1 MMAVARDLRQGG
13 HQIALA
19 PTMGALHE
27 GHLTLMGAARE
38 MCDTLIVSIFVNPT
52 QFGPNED
59 FTRYPRDIARDAEVA
74 FGKGVDLIFAP
85 SVEDMYPDGFSTYIT
100 VEELSDKLE
109 GASRPGHFR
118 GVATVVAKL
127 LNVIQPRFAFFGR
140 KDAQQVIVLKRMI
153 RDLAMDV
160 EIVVVP
166 TVREE
171 DGLALSSRNLYLSQ
185 AERKAAPV
193 LHNALERCRV
203 LYNSGERDSTR
214 LIGAMKSLI
223 ETEPLARIDYVEITD
238 TVSLNRL
245 ESVPLG
251 LPVLVSLAV
260 YIGAT
265 RLIDNIVLNGEI

>member
-1 MMAVARDLRQGG
+1 
-13 HQIALA
+13 
-19 PTMGALHE
+19 MGALHE

-38 MCDTLIVSIFVNPT
+38 ICDTLIVSIFVNPT

-74 FGKGVDLIFAP
+74 FGGGVDLIFAP

-100 VEELSDKLE
+100 VEELSDRLE
-109 GASRPGHFR
+109 GASRAGHFR

-127 LNVIQPRFAFFGR
+127 LNVIQPKFAFFGR
-140 KDAQQVIVLKRMI
+140 KDAQQVILLKRMV

-171 DGLALSSRNLYLSQ
+171 GGLALSSRNFYLSP

-193 LHNALERCRV
+193 LYNALERGRV
-203 LYNSGERDSTR
+203 LYNSGERDSAR
-214 LIGAMKSLI
+214 LIGAMKSVI
-223 ETEPLARIDYVEITD
+223 ETEPLARIDYIEITD
-238 TVSLNRL
+238 TISLNRL
-245 ESVPLG
+245 ESVPAG

-260 YIGAT
+260 YIGTT